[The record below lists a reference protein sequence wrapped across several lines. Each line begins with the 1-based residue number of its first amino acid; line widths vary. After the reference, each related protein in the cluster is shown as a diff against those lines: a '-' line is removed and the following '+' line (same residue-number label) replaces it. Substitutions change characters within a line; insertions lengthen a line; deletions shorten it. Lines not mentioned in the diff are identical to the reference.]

1 MGTDVNIRRPS
12 IANVNLLARAFEQKE
27 NATKLRFTLKPS
39 PAARLNGFT
48 QTQERP
54 EDIAHMVKAI
64 LEIDGRGFTPSC
76 PSSPRIPEIDFAYV
90 AHAFRRASCFCGR
103 PRGGACLS

>member
-1 MGTDVNIRRPS
+1 
-12 IANVNLLARAFEQKE
+12 
-27 NATKLRFTLKPS
+27 LKPS

-64 LEIDGRGFTPSC
+64 LEMDDRGFTPELSIFATN
-76 PSSPRIPEIDFAYV
+76 PRN
-90 AHAFRRASCFCGR
+90 
-103 PRGGACLS
+103 